1 MATDLEN
8 LQEARSNAIASLKAA
23 MAGTGPGGKP
33 NTNAANSVDHMRY
46 LAELRATIR
55 ELDAMINEETQN
67 TDPLYI
73 ETQGVL

>member
-1 MATDLEN
+1 MATVLEN
-8 LQEARSNAIASLKAA
+8 LNAAKASATERLAAA

-55 ELDAMINEETQN
+55 DLDAMIDDEIQN
-67 TDPLYI
+67 TDPLMV